1 MQARAKRKH
10 DSAKPQDQRAAI
22 NKMSLLSRLLHPP
35 RIESPELQT
44 AEEIDAFIDSRAL
57 QYPTK
62 IEDDFVQRALGLGVE
77 GGMILDVG
85 TRVGLIPL
93 KMLWQN
99 ENFYAIGMD
108 TSSAMIDRARE
119 TAAAWELGDRAFF
132 QVGDARK
139 MRLKT
144 GYFDLVISDS
154 SLHAF
159 NDPLSVL
166 KEINRVLKP
175 KGALL
180 IRDFERPSRLAMNR
194 KIAEYS
200 PRYGSRLA
208 RHIENAMRASFTR
221 MELHDM
227 IRASDLERVQINEYE
242 NQLIIERTGESDPNS
257 WIKAREQYL

>member
-1 MQARAKRKH
+1 
-10 DSAKPQDQRAAI
+10 
-22 NKMSLLSRLLHPP
+22 MSLFSRLLHPP

-44 AEEIDAFIDSRAL
+44 SEEIDAFIESRAL
-57 QYPTK
+57 EYPTK

-77 GGMILDVG
+77 AGMILDVG

-99 ENFYAIGMD
+99 ENFYAIGID
-108 TSSAMIDRARE
+108 SSTAMVERARA
-119 TAAAWELGDRAFF
+119 TAAAWDLGDRAFF

-154 SLHAF
+154 SLHVF

-180 IRDFERPSRLAMNR
+180 IRDFERPGRLEMRR

-200 PRYGSRLA
+200 PRYGTGLT
-208 RHIENAMRASFTR
+208 RHIETAIRAAFTR
-221 MELHDM
+221 SELHDM
-227 IRASDLERVQINEYE
+227 IRASGIERVQISEYE
-242 NQLIIERTGESDPNS
+242 NQLLIQRTGESDPNS